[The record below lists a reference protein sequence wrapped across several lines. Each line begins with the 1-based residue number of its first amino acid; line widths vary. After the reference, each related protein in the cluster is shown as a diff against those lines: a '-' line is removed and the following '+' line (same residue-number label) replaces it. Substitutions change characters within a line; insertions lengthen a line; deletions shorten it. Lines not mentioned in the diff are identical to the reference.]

1 MPVLMS
7 QGSPEQV
14 AQYGTA
20 AMNLSVIGAYAQTEL
35 GHGSNVAQLETTAT
49 YDPSTQEFDIHS
61 PTLTS
66 TKWWIGA
73 MGKTATHAVVQA
85 QLILPGGVSK
95 GPHLFV
101 VQLRSL
107 GLLRLYY
114 EIVARHS

>member
-1 MPVLMS
+1 MS

-85 QLILPGGVSK
+85 QLILLGGVNK
-95 GPHLFV
+95 GPHLFI

-107 GLLRLYY
+107 GSLCPCY
-114 EIVARHS
+114 ETLARDD